1 MLFKSGERS
10 VFAYG
15 FAKNQRDNIS
25 PSELA
30 AFKKLADK
38 YLNLDDAFID
48 RLLVEGKLTEIVDH
62 AEAEDDD
69 EENDEEHED

>member
-1 MLFKSGERS
+1 MLFKSGARS

-25 PSELA
+25 PAELA

-48 RLLVEGKLTEIVDH
+48 RLLAEGKLTEIEDD
-62 AEAEDDD
+62 AETEFDD